1 MTALADGL
9 LLLGGWA
16 AGLGAVDARGE
27 GREGGTTVLGAAE
40 ELGLGWC
47 GLVLVNIGAR
57 GGGWGGGGEGE
68 AEARCVA
75 LELVGFGIG
84 MWVGM

>member
-16 AGLGAVDARGE
+16 AGLGAVDAGGE
-27 GREGGTTVLGAAE
+27 AGREGGTTVLGAAGVM
-40 ELGLGWC
+40 GLGWC
-47 GLVLVNIGAR
+47 GLVLVNTGAR
-57 GGGWGGGGEGE
+57 VGGGGEGE
-68 AEARCVA
+68 GEARCVA